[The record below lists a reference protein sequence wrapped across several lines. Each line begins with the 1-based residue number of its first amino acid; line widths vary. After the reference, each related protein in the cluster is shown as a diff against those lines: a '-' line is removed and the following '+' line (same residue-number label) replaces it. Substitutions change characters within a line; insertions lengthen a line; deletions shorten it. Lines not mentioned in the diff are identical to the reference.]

1 MPAPLTFGP
10 SVVNPVRLRD
20 ETSRGSMNID
30 GLGASSHKFR
40 LLIMCSEL
48 HFGMIRKCL
57 FTAGNLLLF
66 KGLRAVFPMAR
77 DVHLRKC
84 LQARGNRGAI

>member
-1 MPAPLTFGP
+1 
-10 SVVNPVRLRD
+10 
-20 ETSRGSMNID
+20 MN
-30 GLGASSHKFR
+30 HKSR

-48 HFGMIRKCL
+48 HSGADPECL
-57 FTAGNLLLF
+57 FTGGNLLLF
-66 KGLRAVFPMAR
+66 RGLQAVFPMAR